1 MSHIF
6 SYKLLSARILNAF
19 SQQKLA
25 DKADVS
31 KQMISKYEKGLS
43 MPSSEVLIKL
53 AKALQV
59 QVDYFFTPQT
69 IELGALNFRKKSK
82 LSITRLKAIKEEV
95 KNRVSNYIEIEN
107 ILQIETAFKTSV
119 QKRKISSLE
128 DIEKSVLAI
137 RNEWKIGI
145 DPVHNII
152 QALEDQEIKVIEI
165 EEEENLFDGMATLI
179 DDKYAVIVVNK
190 NFGIERKRFTLLHE
204 LGHLL
209 LDLPN
214 CDKKEE
220 EKFCNRFAGEFLFPK
235 SSIIREFGIKR
246 DHISLKELIE
256 MQKKYGISISAIVY
270 RLKDIGIISEAK
282 QRNFHISL
290 NANPELKELVYKE
303 RFNTPEFSNRYE
315 QLVYRAFSQELIS
328 ASKAASLLDNNI
340 NKVLEKVMM

>member
-1 MSHIF
+1 MVSIF
-6 SYKLLSARILNAF
+6 PQKLLSARVLNAY

-25 DKADVS
+25 DESDVS

-59 QVDYFFTPQT
+59 KIDYFFTPQT
-69 IELGALNFRKKSK
+69 VELGRLNFRKKSR
-82 LSITRLKAIKEEV
+82 LSITRLNTIKEEV
-95 KNRVSNYIEIEN
+95 KNRVSNYLEIEN
-107 ILQIETAFKTSV
+107 ILQIETTFKSSV
-119 QKRKISSLE
+119 QKKKLSSLE
-128 DIEKSVLAI
+128 DVESVVLAI
-137 RNEWKIGI
+137 REEWNIGI

-152 QALEDQEIKVIEI
+152 QLLEDQEIKVIEI
-165 EEEENLFDGMATLI
+165 AEEQNLFDGMATLI
-179 DDKYAVIVVNK
+179 DNKYAVIVVNK

-214 CDKKEE
+214 CDEKEE

-235 SSIIREFGIKR
+235 SSIIREFGTKR
-246 DHISLKELIE
+246 DSISLKELIE
-256 MQKKYGISISAIVY
+256 MQKKYGISISAMMY
-270 RLKDIGIISEAK
+270 RLKDIGIISEAR

-290 NANPELKELVYKE
+290 NTDSELKELVHKE

-315 QLVYRAFSQELIS
+315 QLVYRAYSQELIS
-328 ASKAASLLDNNI
+328 ASKAASLLDKNI
-340 NKVLEKVMM
+340 NKILEKVML